1 MRVGIEA
8 GGTFTDLVSVDGG
21 TLRVSKV
28 PSTPES
34 PERGVLDALGS
45 AALGLPAVTD
55 LVHGST
61 VATNAVLERKGARV
75 MLVTTAGFRDLLW
88 IQRQNRPRIYDL
100 VYRKPEPLVARQ
112 HVVEIAERV
121 GSDGSVIGVL
131 DEDASRTAL
140 AAAVAAIR
148 PDVVAVCLL
157 NSFANAAHERAVLCL
172 LDAVA
177 PGTRVVCSH
186 AVSPEFR
193 EYERCATTVLSAY
206 LQPVV
211 GGYLGRLRD
220 GLDAGGFGGRL
231 SVMQSNG
238 GRLPAR
244 AMQDNAV
251 TALFSGPAAGVIGAI
266 EVAGRSGFQDIITF
280 DMGGTSTDV
289 CLVSRG
295 RPAIKAETE
304 VDGLPV
310 RTPVLDIGTVGAG
323 GGSIV
328 WCDEGGMLRVGPRSS
343 GATPGPACY
352 GRGGTLPTIT
362 DAHVVRGTL
371 RPERFLGGG
380 MAIDREAA
388 LRAFA
393 ALARVMNTTP
403 KALADDA
410 IRLANANVVHAIQRV
425 STEKGQDARD
435 YALLAFGGAGPLH
448 AARIAEELAIGTVI
462 VPPHAGVLSAL
473 GLLASDY
480 ALFETATH
488 RFTLDDGQVP
498 QIRAVMDGLRLLV
511 LRRFSGIG
519 ISATPTYSPSLQM
532 RYVGQAFELDVE
544 VGLEDL
550 AAADASWLRA
560 RFQEAEAQQF
570 QHALT
575 ERRPVEIV
583 GFRLGAKAPAAP
595 GEGIPAWVPGSRD
608 IDGSC
613 TVFENRT
620 DIGCAVVSWPEP
632 GMRVTGPTVIDAGT
646 STVFVPAGWDA
657 ATDEGGN
664 LLMTRIPGE
673 RA

>member
-8 GGTFTDLVSVDGG
+8 GGTFTDLVLIDGAA
-21 TLRVSKV
+21 LRVLKV
-28 PSTPES
+28 PSTPAS
-34 PERGVLDALGS
+34 PERAVLDALNL
-45 AALGLPAVTD
+45 AALDLPAVSD

-100 VYRKPEPLVARQ
+100 VYRKPAPVVARQ
-112 HVVEIAERV
+112 HVIELSERI
-121 GSDGSVIGVL
+121 GSDGTVIEAL
-131 DEDASRTAL
+131 DEHAARTL
-140 AAAVAAIR
+140 LSAAIATIQ

-157 NSFANAAHERAVLCL
+157 NSFANAGHEQKVLDL
-172 LDAVA
+172 IGAIA
-177 PGTRVVCSH
+177 PALRVVCSH

-206 LQPVV
+206 VQPVV
-211 GGYLGRLRD
+211 GGYLGRLQD
-220 GLDAGGFGGRL
+220 GLNAGGFIGRL

-238 GRLPAR
+238 GRLPAQ

-266 EVAGRSGFQDIITF
+266 EVAGRSGFRDIITF

-289 CLVSRG
+289 CLVSQG

-328 WCDEGGMLRVGPRSS
+328 WCDDGGMLHVGPRSS
-343 GATPGPACY
+343 GAMPGPACY

-388 LRAFA
+388 LRAFEPLAA
-393 ALARVMNTTP
+393 ALGSTP
-403 KALADDA
+403 LALADDA

-425 STEKGQDARD
+425 STEKGRDARD

-448 AARIAEELAIGTVI
+448 AARIAEELGIGTVI

-480 ALFETATH
+480 AVFETATH
-488 RFTLDDGQVP
+488 KILLDDERLP
-498 QIRAVMDGLRLLV
+498 DIRAVLDTLRQRV
-511 LRRFSGIG
+511 MRRFAEVG
-519 ISATPTYSPSLQM
+519 ISTAPAFSPSLQM

-544 VGLEDL
+544 IGLHDL
-550 AAADASWLRA
+550 ATTDATGLRA
-560 RFQEAEAQQF
+560 RFQDAEAQQF
-570 QHALT
+570 HQAWT
-575 ERRPVEIV
+575 QRRPIEIV
-583 GFRLGAKAPAAP
+583 GFRLGAKAAGPA
-595 GEGIPAWVPGSRD
+595 GEGIPAWVPGSRAV
-608 IDGSC
+608 DGTC
-613 TVFENRT
+613 TVFEDRT
-620 DIGCAVVSWPEP
+620 SVTCGIVSWPEP
-632 GMRVTGPTVIDAGT
+632 GKQVTGPLVIDAET
-646 STVFVPAGWDA
+646 STVFVPSSWDA
-657 ATDEGGN
+657 VTDEGGN
-664 LLMTRIPGE
+664 LIMTRRIA
-673 RA
+673 RDA